1 MHQKHNNSTT
11 NIIGENR
18 NRRSFL
24 SFFKKKSKFTIRPGA
39 MAADDLKKLVQS
51 IGKNKKVNIVR
62 VEYDGTPED
71 KPVTVQIVDI
81 RDEYFSGRVVNLE
94 RSIKQDMNDKLVFV
108 KGGGGIIDF
117 FYTDGDVKSIEEDID
132 ESIIEQKNKD
142 ELLEILDALDLEE
155 AILISYYD
163 RSKGGVINGSGRLVA
178 KNIAEK
184 TFKVQLNL
192 INDIELDIPKDIEL
206 NVETDNVLDLE
217 VVI

>member
-11 NIIGENR
+11 YIIGENR

-24 SFFKKKSKFTIRPGA
+24 SFFKKKSKITIRPGA
-39 MAADDLKKLVQS
+39 MAADDLKKLVES